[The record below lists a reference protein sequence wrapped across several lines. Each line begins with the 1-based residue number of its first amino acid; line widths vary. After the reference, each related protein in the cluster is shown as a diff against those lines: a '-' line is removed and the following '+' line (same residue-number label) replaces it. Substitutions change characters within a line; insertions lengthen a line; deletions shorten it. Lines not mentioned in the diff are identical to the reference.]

1 MIKGPLVYAAVILA
15 AILMVI
21 SAIVILDRDLF
32 LENTELIMAVSGL
45 VALGV
50 IIVLIMMLIRMRQK
64 VN

>member
-15 AILMVI
+15 AILMVVF
-21 SAIVILDRDLF
+21 AIVILDRDLF

>member
-15 AILMVI
+15 AILMVV

>member
-1 MIKGPLVYAAVILA
+1 MIKGPLIYAAVILA
-15 AILMVI
+15 AILMVV

>member
-15 AILMVI
+15 AILMVV

-50 IIVLIMMLIRMRQK
+50 IIVLILMLIRMRQK

>member
-15 AILMVI
+15 AILMVV

-45 VALGV
+45 VSLGV

>member
-15 AILMVI
+15 AILMVV

-50 IIVLIMMLIRMRQK
+50 IIVLIMLLIRMRQK

>member
-1 MIKGPLVYAAVILA
+1 MIKGPLVYAATILA
-15 AILMVI
+15 AILMVV

-50 IIVLIMMLIRMRQK
+50 IIVLILMLIRMRQK

>member
-15 AILMVI
+15 AILMVV

-32 LENTELIMAVSGL
+32 LENTKLIMAVSGL

>member
-15 AILMVI
+15 AILMVV

-32 LENTELIMAVSGL
+32 LENTDLIMAVSGL

>member
-15 AILMVI
+15 AILMVV

-32 LENTELIMAVSGL
+32 LENAELIMAVSGL

>member
-15 AILMVI
+15 AILMVV

-32 LENTELIMAVSGL
+32 LENTELIMVVSGL

>member
-15 AILMVI
+15 AILMVV
-21 SAIVILDRDLF
+21 SAIVFLDRDLF